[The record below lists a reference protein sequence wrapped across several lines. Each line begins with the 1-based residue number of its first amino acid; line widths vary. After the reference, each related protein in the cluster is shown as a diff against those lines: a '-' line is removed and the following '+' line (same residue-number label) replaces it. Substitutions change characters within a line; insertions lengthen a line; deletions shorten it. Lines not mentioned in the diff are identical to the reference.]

1 MVIRCDVEFV
11 VLKNS
16 FLLRY
21 CGVVDKEILKFWK
34 QRKHLFYKY
43 EDGILLD
50 HESWYS
56 VRPLASLLIELRRKQ
71 DKLLAQALSHSLYLL
86 P

>member
-1 MVIRCDVEFV
+1 MEFV
-11 VLKNS
+11 RLTRYKLS
-16 FLLRY
+16 LLLFA
-21 CGVVDKEILKFWK
+21 VASVDKEIHKFWK

-56 VRPLASLLIELRRKQ
+56 VRPLAHHLLGLHYQPMGSFSLS
-71 DKLLAQALSHSLYLL
+71 LS
-86 P
+86 